1 VEPKKRQE
9 EATEYVRLNVSQ
21 MPGRNDLATRESVCQ
36 KAALSGR
43 SVSFAIAP
51 NRLSKA
57 KASIPA
63 EKHQVASERC
73 FLRAAVAAKAALNM
87 AAANAKTAF
96 GFTIGSEL
104 T

>member
-1 VEPKKRQE
+1 
-9 EATEYVRLNVSQ
+9 

-51 NRLSKA
+51 KRLSKA
-57 KASIPA
+57 KISIPA

-73 FLRAAVAAKAALNM
+73 FRQAAVAAKAALNM
-87 AAANAKTAF
+87 PAPKANKVFAL
-96 GFTIGSEL
+96 TIGFEL

>member
-1 VEPKKRQE
+1 
-9 EATEYVRLNVSQ
+9 
-21 MPGRNDLATRESVCQ
+21 MPGRNDLATRDSISQ

-43 SVSFAIAP
+43 SASFAIAP

-63 EKHQVASERC
+63 EKHQVAIGRC
-73 FLRAAVAAKAALNM
+73 LLQAAAAAKPALNM
-87 AAANAKTAF
+87 AAANAKTVF

>member
-1 VEPKKRQE
+1 
-9 EATEYVRLNVSQ
+9 
-21 MPGRNDLATRESVCQ
+21 MPGINDLATRDSVSQ

-43 SVSFAIAP
+43 SASFAIAP

-63 EKHQVASERC
+63 EKHHVASERC
-73 FLRAAVAAKAALNM
+73 FLQAAAAARAALNM
-87 AAANAKTAF
+87 DAANAKTVF
-96 GFTIGSEL
+96 GFTVGSEL